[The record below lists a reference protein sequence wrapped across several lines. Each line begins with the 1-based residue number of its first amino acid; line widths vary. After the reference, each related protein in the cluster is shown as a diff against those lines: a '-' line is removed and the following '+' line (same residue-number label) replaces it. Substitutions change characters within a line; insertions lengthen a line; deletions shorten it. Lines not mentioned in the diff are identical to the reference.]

1 MCADESD
8 TFIGDDVMTE
18 PFQHDPYEGASYA
31 NDPPRADSTQR
42 GAYAVPHPAQR
53 NRNLLIIAGL
63 ALLALLLAIAI
74 WQNSGT
80 RGAKNDYASA
90 NERVVAKEREVEEAR
105 RLLDQ
110 RIAELKVVR
119 AEADVQAAKLGNKV
133 EQQVGGAID
142 EARTDVPAP
151 AGAAVTGRATDPYTG
166 PAPVYYV
173 RDQQGRFVPV
183 TRP

>member
-1 MCADESD
+1 
-8 TFIGDDVMTE
+8 MTE
-18 PFQHDPYEGASYA
+18 PFQNDPYQGESYRNDPLHGDASRHDPHVA
-31 NDPPRADSTQR
+31 T
-42 GAYAVPHPAQR
+42 HPAER

-63 ALLALLLAIAI
+63 ALLALLLAMAV
-74 WQNSGT
+74 WKNSGT
-80 RGAKNDYASA
+80 RGAKNDFATA
-90 NERVVAKEREVEEAR
+90 NEHVVAKEREVDEAR

-119 AEADVQAAKLGNKV
+119 AEADVQAAKLGNRV

-142 EARTDVPAP
+142 EARTGAP
-151 AGAAVTGRATDPYTG
+151 AASAVATPGRETDPYTG

>member
-1 MCADESD
+1 
-8 TFIGDDVMTE
+8 MTE
-18 PFQHDPYEGASYA
+18 PFQHDPYQGDSFQH
-31 NDPPRADSTQR
+31 DPIRGDATQR
-42 GAYAVPHPAQR
+42 GARAVPHPAQR

-63 ALLALLLAIAI
+63 ALLALLLAIAV

-80 RGAKNDYASA
+80 RGAKNDFASA
-90 NERVVAKEREVEEAR
+90 NEKVVAKEREVEDAR

-142 EARTDVPAP
+142 EARTDVPAATSTP
-151 AGAAVTGRATDPYTG
+151 LTGRATDPYTG

>member
-1 MCADESD
+1 
-8 TFIGDDVMTE
+8 MTE
-18 PFQHDPYEGASYA
+18 PFQNDPYHSELHQHDPLRGEGA
-31 NDPPRADSTQR
+31 R
-42 GAYAVPHPAQR
+42 GARAIPHPSER

-63 ALLALLLAIAI
+63 ALLALLLALAV

-80 RGAKNDYASA
+80 RGAKHDYASA
-90 NERVVAKEREVEEAR
+90 NDRVLAKEREVEEAR
-105 RLLDQ
+105 RTLDQ
-110 RIAELKVVR
+110 RIAELRVVR

-142 EARTDVPAP
+142 DARPNLPAATP
-151 AGAAVTGRATDPYTG
+151 ATAATGKETDPYVG

>member
-1 MCADESD
+1 
-8 TFIGDDVMTE
+8 MTE
-18 PFQHDPYEGASYA
+18 PFQNDPYQGESYRNDPLRGDASRHDPHVA
-31 NDPPRADSTQR
+31 T
-42 GAYAVPHPAQR
+42 HPAER
-53 NRNLLIIAGL
+53 HRNLLIIVGL
-63 ALLALLLAIAI
+63 ALLALLLAIAV
-74 WQNSGT
+74 WQHSGT
-80 RGAKNDYASA
+80 RGAKNDFASA
-90 NERVVAKEREVEEAR
+90 NERVVVKEREVDDAR

-119 AEADVQAAKLGNKV
+119 AQADVQAAKLGNRV

-142 EARTDVPAP
+142 EARTGATATNGAVP
-151 AGAAVTGRATDPYTG
+151 GRETDPYTG

>member
-1 MCADESD
+1 
-8 TFIGDDVMTE
+8 MTE
-18 PFQHDPYEGASYA
+18 PFQNDPYQGASYHH
-31 NDPPRADSTQR
+31 DPLDGAATRQTARA
-42 GAYAVPHPAQR
+42 VEHPAER

-63 ALLALLLAIAI
+63 ALLALLLAIAV
-74 WQNSGT
+74 WRNSGT

-90 NERVVAKEREVEEAR
+90 NEKVVAKERDVDEAR

-110 RIAELKVVR
+110 RLAELKVVR
-119 AEADVQAAKLGNKV
+119 AEAEVQAAKLGNKV

-142 EARTDVPAP
+142 EARTSVPA
-151 AGAAVTGRATDPYTG
+151 ATGAAVTGRETDPYTG

-173 RDQQGRFVPV
+173 RDAQGRFVPV

>member
-1 MCADESD
+1 
-8 TFIGDDVMTE
+8 MTE
-18 PFQHDPYEGASYA
+18 PFQHDPYQGDS
-31 NDPPRADSTQR
+31 NQHDPLRADRTQR
-42 GAYAVPHPAQR
+42 GARAVPHPSER

-63 ALLALLLAIAI
+63 AILALLLAIAA
-74 WQNSGT
+74 WQTSGT
-80 RGAKNDYASA
+80 RGAKHDYASA

-110 RIAELKVVR
+110 RIAELRVVR

-142 EARTDVPAP
+142 EARTGVTAATPSAIAAP
-151 AGAAVTGRATDPYTG
+151 GKETDPYTG

>member
-1 MCADESD
+1 MS
-8 TFIGDDVMTE
+8 E
-18 PFQHDPYEGASYA
+18 PFQNDPYKGDAYQHDPIRGDAS
-31 NDPPRADSTQR
+31 QR
-42 GAYAVPHPAQR
+42 GARAVPHPSER

-63 ALLALLLAIAI
+63 AILALLLALAI

-80 RGAKNDYASA
+80 RGAKNDFASA
-90 NERVVAKEREVEEAR
+90 NDRVLAKEREVEEAR
-105 RLLDQ
+105 RTLDQ
-110 RIAELKVVR
+110 RIAELRVVR
-119 AEADVQAAKLGNKV
+119 AEADVQAARLGNKV

-142 EARTDVPAP
+142 DARQDASSATSTAAP
-151 AGAAVTGRATDPYTG
+151 GRATDPYTG